1 MHRAVCTTSVL
12 GVDPAMAAAADSGYR
27 RLLPCAGAATEE
39 PEEEEQQLPNVSLS
53 SRPTCKARLFELY
66 GMNVVGV
73 ESMTGRFELT
83 GLTGVG
89 VFGAV
94 YKAWDNCCGTVV
106 AVKRL
111 SGRGRRG
118 RHGGGGDEPYSLVH
132 TGVRDLAREAMS
144 LYACRG
150 KRGVAHLR
158 PNGAYAE
165 VSGSCDSFLVMDYAG
180 GFNLKDLMKRRRK
193 EPGGGRPFSENEVR
207 RIMRRLLVGVNAIVE
222 AGLLHRD
229 IRPENVVVDD
239 GTEDLK
245 QKPTA
250 AATTGKK
257 KAQSKK
263 RKMKYTICDLGMSV
277 PAVDSPGY
285 SPDGVLTSIYNAP
298 EILLGSGQYDSR
310 VDTWGLGCIMAEL
323 LDGPGEPRFD
333 GETNLAIM
341 GSVLRVIGAE
351 GVKSWP
357 GLKRLADEPQALV
370 RGFRD
375 SSRLREKF
383 PGAREA
389 RVARRPALSQA
400 GFDVLSGLLEGNP
413 EKRLT
418 AIAALHMPW
427 FEGSGGLRR
436 VIGSCAGTS
445 F

>member
-1 MHRAVCTTSVL
+1 
-12 GVDPAMAAAADSGYR
+12 
-27 RLLPCAGAATEE
+27 
-39 PEEEEQQLPNVSLS
+39 
-53 SRPTCKARLFELY
+53 
-66 GMNVVGV
+66 MNVVGV

-229 IRPENVVVDD
+229 IRPEN
-239 GTEDLK
+239 
-245 QKPTA
+245 
-250 AATTGKK
+250 
-257 KAQSKK
+257 
-263 RKMKYTICDLGMSV
+263 YTICDLGMSV

-298 EILLGSGQYDSR
+298 EILLGSRQYDSR

-323 LDGPGEPRFD
+323 LDGPGEPLFD

-370 RGFRD
+370 RRFRD

>member
-1 MHRAVCTTSVL
+1 
-12 GVDPAMAAAADSGYR
+12 MAAAADSGYR
-27 RLLPCAGAATEE
+27 RLLPCACAGAATEE
-39 PEEEEQQLPNVSLS
+39 PEEEEQQLPNVSPS

-150 KRGVAHLR
+150 KPGLAAPAAQRR
-158 PNGAYAE
+158 
-165 VSGSCDSFLVMDYAG
+165 
-180 GFNLKDLMKRRRK
+180 DLMKRRRK

-263 RKMKYTICDLGMSV
+263 RKMKYTICDLG
-277 PAVDSPGY
+277 
-285 SPDGVLTSIYNAP
+285 I
-298 EILLGSGQYDSR
+298 R

-323 LDGPGEPRFD
+323 LDGPGEPLFD

-370 RGFRD
+370 RRFRD

>member
-1 MHRAVCTTSVL
+1 M
-12 GVDPAMAAAADSGYR
+12 AAADSGYR
-27 RLLPCAGAATEE
+27 RLLPGSTAAMEE
-39 PEEEEQQLPNVSLS
+39 PEEEVQLPNALPSW
-53 SRPTCKARLFELY
+53 RPTCKGRLFELI

-73 ESMTGRFELT
+73 ESMTGRFELI
-83 GLTGVG
+83 GLIGVG

-94 YKAWDNCCGTVV
+94 YKAWDASCRTVV

-118 RHGGGGDEPYSLVH
+118 GGGDEPFSLVH
-132 TGVRDLAREAMS
+132 SGVRDLAREAMS
-144 LYACRG
+144 LYACRE
-150 KRGVAHLR
+150 KRGVAQLR
-158 PNGAYAE
+158 ANGVYSEA
-165 VSGSCDSFLVMDYAG
+165 SGDCDSFLVMDYAG
-180 GFNLKDLMKRRRK
+180 GFNLKELMRRRRG
-193 EPGGGRPFSENEVR
+193 EPGGGRPFSEGDVR
-207 RIMRRLLVGVNAIVE
+207 RIMRRLLVGVNGIIE

-239 GTEDLK
+239 GTEDLR

-250 AATTGKK
+250 AATTDKK
-257 KAQSKK
+257 KKRSKK
-263 RKMKYTICDLGMSV
+263 MRYTICDLGMSV
-277 PAVDSPGY
+277 PAVDQPDY
-285 SPDGVLTSIYNAP
+285 SPEGVLTSIYNAP
-298 EILLGSGQYDSR
+298 EILLGSRQYDSR

-323 LDGPGEPRFD
+323 LDGPGEPLFD

-341 GSVLRVIGAE
+341 GSVLQVIGAE
-351 GVKSWP
+351 GVKSWS
-357 GLKRLADEPQALV
+357 GLKRLADELQALV

-375 SSRLREKF
+375 STRLREKF
-383 PGAREA
+383 PGAKEA

-418 AIAALHMPW
+418 AVAALHMPW
-427 FEGSGGLRR
+427 FFEGSAGLRR